1 MNDTNLIDGKH
12 LFHIWNNFCS
22 TDRITLIPETEYN
35 LFHRRNN
42 ICSTQGMNIYSI
54 DRKTFVS
61 TNRITFISQIEYVVP
76 CNM

>member
-35 LFHRRNN
+35 LFHRRN
-42 ICSTQGMNIYSI
+42 SIYS
-54 DRKTFVS
+54 THE
-61 TNRITFISQIEYVVP
+61 ITFDIYNLVP
-76 CNM
+76 YNMLYHVT